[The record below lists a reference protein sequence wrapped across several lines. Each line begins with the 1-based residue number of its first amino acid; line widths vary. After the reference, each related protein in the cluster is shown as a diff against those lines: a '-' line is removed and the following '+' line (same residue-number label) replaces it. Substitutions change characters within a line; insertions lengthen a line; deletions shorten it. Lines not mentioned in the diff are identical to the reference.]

1 MLMIKKMLNVL
12 LFVFLLALIA
22 CSEQTAGVTEEENPM
37 AFEVKEPD
45 YYDLWT
51 VDNQISINTSG
62 YWFDASDLDKELLAT
77 ITYPVLEGKYNGDNQ
92 MEAAAAKCGGI
103 CGTVE
108 FADFPKRVLSTNIG
122 YSVRKDGSTV
132 DASSWK
138 GLCVTYES
146 DFDMHLKFSSGRSG
160 AVVDSGMP
168 VAEFPKHSKLGTRC
182 AKWEN
187 FRQSNLNGVAS
198 EEAAKKMGAVFF
210 EFTGKAKQKGS
221 FLIKGLSSYKEIK
234 LQQGE
239 LKKSNASCMWRGY
252 EGDLTVNTGFS
263 SDESLDVGK
272 WYSFDNPAAQNST
285 VSFQLPKEY
294 GGYQGDLTQVIEYYK
309 GIRGSVPVPLDDMNA
324 GIGFYIAGTEN
335 GGNMHQA
342 VDITDWGGLCVTYSS
357 NMDILVEVTDRYGSE
372 LLHFSKLLD
381 ASDSIVEKCHSWDEF
396 VIDSSYKDIIKS
408 ARYVTFNFF
417 RNREKGD
424 EAGSFKF
431 VGIGKYNPNGACYLD
446 EVDDDSGSQAVSSSS
461 SKAVSSSSSQV
472 ASSSS
477 VVSSNIRLFKNN
489 DGYEDVC
496 SFNSVNDLWYGVDRT
511 PNVNTELANET
522 ETAGYWYNFGY
533 MSDDG
538 MGAQFT
544 WPTALGN
551 GYDEMALDSVIDF
564 CAGICAEMYYK
575 KDTIAGVAFNI
586 VGEISITDNSL
597 MAGDASSWGGL
608 CVTYAAD
615 ADMDVVMIGPEKNES
630 TGQIQLQPKVT
641 LPKSIDVTTK
651 CVEWDDFVSSDG
663 KTSGNASSLMSL
675 MFGFYGVGG
684 QHIRFNIMGLGRYH
698 RLSNPECTAKEN
710 FVSKN

>member
-1 MLMIKKMLNVL
+1 MIKKILSVL
-12 LFVFLLALIA
+12 LFAFLLALIA
-22 CSEQTAGVTEEENPM
+22 CSEQTAGVTEEENPI

-51 VDNQISINTSG
+51 FDNQISINTSG

-77 ITYPVLEGKYNGDNQ
+77 ITYPVLEGKIMGDNL
-92 MEAAAAKCGGI
+92 MDAAASMCGGI

-108 FADFPKRVLSTNIG
+108 FADSPKRVLSTNIG

-146 DFDMHLKFSSGRSG
+146 DFDMKLKFSSGKNGIVAGS
-160 AVVDSGMP
+160 DMP
-168 VAEFPKHSKLGTRC
+168 FAEFPKLAKLGTRC

-187 FRQSNLNGVAS
+187 FKQNNLNEITS
-198 EEAAKKMGAVFF
+198 EEVAKKMGAVFF
-210 EFTGKAKQKGS
+210 EFFGKAKQKGS
-221 FLIKGLSSYKEIK
+221 FFIKGLSSYKDVK
-234 LQQGE
+234 SQQVE
-239 LKKSNASCMWRGY
+239 LKKGNASCMWRGFA
-252 EGDLTVNTGFS
+252 GDLTVNTGFDS
-263 SDESLDVGK
+263 EGSLDAGK
-272 WYSFDNPAAQNST
+272 WYSFDSPVNPGAT
-285 VSFQLPKEY
+285 VNFQLPKEV
-294 GGYQGDLTQVIEYYK
+294 GGYQGDLTQVIAYYK
-309 GIRGSVPVPLDDMNA
+309 SLRGNVPVPLDDMNA
-324 GIGFYIAGTEN
+324 GVGFYIAGTEN

-372 LLHFSKLLD
+372 LLHFSNLLD

-396 VIDSSYKDIIKS
+396 LKDSLYKDIIKS
-408 ARYVTFNFF
+408 ARYITFNFF
-417 RNREKGD
+417 RNKESGD
-424 EAGSFKF
+424 EVGFFKF
-431 VGIGKYNPNGACYLD
+431 VGVGKYNPNGACYLD
-446 EVDDDSGSQAVSSSS
+446 DVDDDTGSRVVSSSS

-472 ASSSS
+472 ASCSS
-477 VVSSNIRLFKNN
+477 VESSNIRLFKNN

-496 SFNSVNDLWYGVDRT
+496 SFNSVNDLWYGVDRY
-511 PNVNTELANET
+511 PVVSTELANET

-544 WPTALGN
+544 WPTVLGN

-663 KTSGNASSLMSL
+663 KTSGNASSLMSR

-684 QHIRFNIMGLGRYH
+684 QYIRFKIMGLGRYH

>member
-1 MLMIKKMLNVL
+1 MIKKILSVL
-12 LFVFLLALIA
+12 LFAFLLALIA
-22 CSEQTAGVTEEENPM
+22 CSEQTAGVTEEENPI

-51 VDNQISINTSG
+51 FDNQISINTSG

-77 ITYPVLEGKYNGDNQ
+77 ITYPVLDGKSNGDNL

-108 FADFPKRVLSTNIG
+108 FADSPKRVLSTNIG

-146 DFDMHLKFSSGRSG
+146 DFDMRLKFSAGKNGSIAGS
-160 AVVDSGMP
+160 DMP
-168 VAEFPKHSKLGTRC
+168 YAEFPKITKLGTRC
-182 AKWEN
+182 AKWDN
-187 FRQSNLNGVAS
+187 FRQNQLNNITS
-198 EEAAKKMGAVFF
+198 EEVAKKLGAVFF

-221 FLIKGLSSYKEIK
+221 FFIKGLSSYKEIK

-252 EGDLTVNTGFS
+252 EGDLTVNTGFG
-263 SDESLDVGK
+263 SDESLDAGK

-294 GGYQGDLTQVIEYYK
+294 GGYQGDMTQVIDFYK

-372 LLHFSKLLD
+372 LLHFSKRLD
-381 ASDSIVEKCHSWDEF
+381 ASDSIVEKCYSWDEF
-396 VIDSSYKDIIKS
+396 VIDSLYKDIIKS
-408 ARYVTFNFF
+408 ARYITFNFF
-417 RNREKGD
+417 RNKESGD
-424 EAGSFKF
+424 EVGFFKF
-431 VGIGKYNPNGACYLD
+431 VGVGKYNPNGACYLD
-446 EVDDDSGSQAVSSSS
+446 DVDDDTGSRVVSSSS

-472 ASSSS
+472 ASCSS
-477 VVSSNIRLFKNN
+477 VESSNIRLFKNN

-496 SFNSVNDLWYGVDRT
+496 SFNSVNDLWYGVDRY
-511 PNVNTELANET
+511 PVVSTELANET

-544 WPTALGN
+544 WPTVLGN

-684 QHIRFNIMGLGRYH
+684 QYIRFNIMGLGRYH

>member
-45 YYDLWT
+45 SYDLWT
-51 VDNQISINTSG
+51 FNNQISKNASG

-77 ITYPVLEGKYNGDNQ
+77 ITYPVLEGKIMGDNL
-92 MEAAAAKCGGI
+92 MDAAASMCGGI

-108 FADFPKRVLSTNIG
+108 FADFPRSVLSTNIG

-146 DFDMHLKFSSGRSG
+146 DFDMRLKFSSSRSG
-160 AVVDSGMP
+160 DVASSDMP
-168 VAEFPKHSKLGTRC
+168 YAEFPKLAKRGTRC

-187 FRQSNLNGVAS
+187 FKQNNLNEITS
-198 EEAAKKMGAVFF
+198 EEVAKKMGAVFF
-210 EFTGKAKQKGS
+210 EFFGKAKQKGS
-221 FLIKGLSSYKEIK
+221 FFIKGLSSYKDVK
-234 LQQGE
+234 SQQVE

-496 SFNSVNDLWYGVDRT
+496 SFNSVNDLWYGVDRY
-511 PNVNTELANET
+511 PVVSTELANET

-551 GYDEMALDSVIDF
+551 EYDEMALDSVINF
-564 CAGICAEMYYK
+564 CAGVCAEMYYK

-630 TGQIQLQPKVT
+630 TGQIQFQPKVT

-663 KTSGNASSLMSL
+663 KISGNASSLMSL

-684 QHIRFNIMGLGRYH
+684 QYIRFNIMGLGRYH

>member
-1 MLMIKKMLNVL
+1 MIKKILSVL
-12 LFVFLLALIA
+12 LFAFLLALIA
-22 CSEQTAGVTEEENPM
+22 CSEQTAGVTEEENPI

-51 VDNQISINTSG
+51 FDNQISINTSG

-77 ITYPVLEGKYNGDNQ
+77 ITYPVLEGKIMGDNL
-92 MEAAAAKCGGI
+92 MDAAASMCGGI

-108 FADFPKRVLSTNIG
+108 FADSPKRVLSTNIG

-146 DFDMHLKFSSGRSG
+146 DFDMKLKFSSGKNGIVAGS
-160 AVVDSGMP
+160 DMP
-168 VAEFPKHSKLGTRC
+168 FAEFPKLAKLGTRC

-187 FRQSNLNGVAS
+187 FKQNNLNEITS
-198 EEAAKKMGAVFF
+198 EEVAKKMGAVFF
-210 EFTGKAKQKGS
+210 EFFGKAKQKGS
-221 FLIKGLSSYKEIK
+221 FFIKGLSSYKDVK
-234 LQQGE
+234 SQQVE
-239 LKKSNASCMWRGY
+239 LKKGNASCMWRGFA
-252 EGDLTVNTGFS
+252 GDLTVNTGFDS
-263 SDESLDVGK
+263 EGSLDAGK
-272 WYSFDNPAAQNST
+272 WYSFDSPVNPGAT
-285 VSFQLPKEY
+285 VNFQLPKEV
-294 GGYQGDLTQVIEYYK
+294 GGYQGDLTQVIAYYK
-309 GIRGSVPVPLDDMNA
+309 SLRGNVPVPLDDMNA
-324 GIGFYIAGTEN
+324 GVGFYIAGTEN

-357 NMDILVEVTDRYGSE
+357 NMDIIVEVTDRYGSE
-372 LLHFSKLLD
+372 LLHFSNLLD

-396 VIDSSYKDIIKS
+396 LKDSLYKDIIKS
-408 ARYVTFNFF
+408 ARYITFNFF
-417 RNREKGD
+417 RNKESGD
-424 EAGSFKF
+424 EVGFFKF
-431 VGIGKYNPNGACYLD
+431 VGVGKYNPNGACYLD
-446 EVDDDSGSQAVSSSS
+446 DVDDDTGSRVVSSSS

-472 ASSSS
+472 ASCSS
-477 VVSSNIRLFKNN
+477 VESSNIRLFKNN

-496 SFNSVNDLWYGVDRT
+496 SFNSVNDLWYGVDRY
-511 PNVNTELANET
+511 PVVSTELANET

-544 WPTALGN
+544 WPTVLGN

-684 QHIRFNIMGLGRYH
+684 QYIRFNIMGLGRYH

>member
-1 MLMIKKMLNVL
+1 MIKKILSVL
-12 LFVFLLALIA
+12 LFAFLLALIA
-22 CSEQTAGVTEEENPM
+22 CSEQTAGVTEEENPI

-51 VDNQISINTSG
+51 FDNQISINTSG

-77 ITYPVLEGKYNGDNQ
+77 ITYPVLEGKIMGDNL
-92 MEAAAAKCGGI
+92 MDAAASMCGGI

-108 FADFPKRVLSTNIG
+108 FADSPKRVLSTNIG

-146 DFDMHLKFSSGRSG
+146 DFDMKLKFSSGKNGIVAGS
-160 AVVDSGMP
+160 DMP
-168 VAEFPKHSKLGTRC
+168 FAEFPKLAKLGTRC

-187 FRQSNLNGVAS
+187 FRQNNLNEITS
-198 EEAAKKMGAVFF
+198 EEVAKKMGAVFF
-210 EFTGKAKQKGS
+210 EFFGKAKQKGS
-221 FLIKGLSSYKEIK
+221 FFIKGLSSYKDVK
-234 LQQGE
+234 SQQVE
-239 LKKSNASCMWRGY
+239 LKKGNASCMWRGFA
-252 EGDLTVNTGFS
+252 GDLTVNTGFDS
-263 SDESLDVGK
+263 EGSLDAGK
-272 WYSFDNPAAQNST
+272 WYSFDSPVNPGAT
-285 VSFQLPKEY
+285 VNFQLPKEV
-294 GGYQGDLTQVIEYYK
+294 GGYQGDLTQVIAYYK
-309 GIRGSVPVPLDDMNA
+309 SLRGNVPVPLDDMNA
-324 GIGFYIAGTEN
+324 GVGFYIAGTEN

-372 LLHFSKLLD
+372 LLHFSNLLD

-396 VIDSSYKDIIKS
+396 LKDSLYKDIIKS
-408 ARYVTFNFF
+408 ARYITFNFF
-417 RNREKGD
+417 RNKESGD
-424 EAGSFKF
+424 EVGFFKF
-431 VGIGKYNPNGACYLD
+431 VGVGKYNPNGACYLD
-446 EVDDDSGSQAVSSSS
+446 DVDDDTGSRVVSSSS

-472 ASSSS
+472 ASCSS
-477 VVSSNIRLFKNN
+477 VESSNIRLFKNN

-496 SFNSVNDLWYGVDRT
+496 SFNSVNDLWYGVDRY
-511 PNVNTELANET
+511 PVVSTELANET

-544 WPTALGN
+544 WPTVLGN

-684 QHIRFNIMGLGRYH
+684 QYIRFNIMGLGRYH

>member
-12 LFVFLLALIA
+12 LFAFLLALIA

-45 YYDLWT
+45 SYDLWT
-51 VDNQISINTSG
+51 FNNQIAKNASG

-77 ITYPVLEGKYNGDNQ
+77 ITYPVLEGKIMGDNL
-92 MEAAAAKCGGI
+92 MDAAASMCGGI

-108 FADFPKRVLSTNIG
+108 FADFPRSVLSTNIG

-146 DFDMHLKFSSGRSG
+146 DFDMRLKFSSSRSG
-160 AVVDSGMP
+160 DVASSDMP
-168 VAEFPKHSKLGTRC
+168 YAEFPKFAKLGTRC

-187 FRQSNLNGVAS
+187 FKQNNLNEITS
-198 EEAAKKMGAVFF
+198 EEVAKKMGAVFF
-210 EFTGKAKQKGS
+210 EFFGKAKQKGS
-221 FLIKGLSSYKEIK
+221 FFIKGLSSYKDVK
-234 LQQGE
+234 SQQVE

-496 SFNSVNDLWYGVDRT
+496 SFNSVNDLWYGVDRY
-511 PNVNTELANET
+511 PVVSTELANET

-651 CVEWDDFVSSDG
+651 CVEWDDFVSSNG

>member
-1 MLMIKKMLNVL
+1 MIKKILSVL

-51 VDNQISINTSG
+51 FDDQITINTSG

-77 ITYPVLEGKYNGDNQ
+77 ITYPVLDGKSNGDNL

-108 FADFPKRVLSTNIG
+108 FADSPKRVLSTNIG

-146 DFDMHLKFSSGRSG
+146 DFDMRLKFSAGKNGSIAGS
-160 AVVDSGMP
+160 DMP
-168 VAEFPKHSKLGTRC
+168 YAEFPKITKLGTRC
-182 AKWEN
+182 AKWDN
-187 FRQSNLNGVAS
+187 FRLNQLNNITS
-198 EEAAKKMGAVFF
+198 EEVAKKLGAVFF

-221 FLIKGLSSYKEIK
+221 FFIKGLSSYKEIK

-252 EGDLTVNTGFS
+252 EGDLTVNTGFG
-263 SDESLDVGK
+263 SDESLDAGK

-294 GGYQGDLTQVIEYYK
+294 GGYQGDMTQVIDFYK

-372 LLHFSKLLD
+372 LLHFSKRLD
-381 ASDSIVEKCHSWDEF
+381 ASDSIVEKCYSWDEF
-396 VIDSSYKDIIKS
+396 VIDSLYKDIIKS
-408 ARYVTFNFF
+408 ARYITFNFF
-417 RNREKGD
+417 RNKESGD
-424 EAGSFKF
+424 EVGFFKF
-431 VGIGKYNPNGACYLD
+431 VGVGKYNPNGACYLD
-446 EVDDDSGSQAVSSSS
+446 DVDDDTGSRVVSSSS

-472 ASSSS
+472 ASCSS
-477 VVSSNIRLFKNN
+477 VESSNIRLFKNN

-496 SFNSVNDLWYGVDRT
+496 SFNSVNDLWYGVDRY
-511 PNVNTELANET
+511 PVVSTELANET

-544 WPTALGN
+544 WPTVLGN

>member
-533 MSDDG
+533 MSDDE

>member
-1 MLMIKKMLNVL
+1 MIKKILSVL
-12 LFVFLLALIA
+12 LFAFLLALIA
-22 CSEQTAGVTEEENPM
+22 CSEQTAGVTEEENPI

-51 VDNQISINTSG
+51 FDNQISINTSG

-77 ITYPVLEGKYNGDNQ
+77 ITYPVLEGKIMGDNL
-92 MEAAAAKCGGI
+92 MDAAASMCGGI

-108 FADFPKRVLSTNIG
+108 FADSPKRVLSTNIG

-146 DFDMHLKFSSGRSG
+146 DFDMKLKFSSGKNGIVAGS
-160 AVVDSGMP
+160 DMP
-168 VAEFPKHSKLGTRC
+168 FAEFPKLAKLGTRC

-187 FRQSNLNGVAS
+187 FKQNNLNEITS
-198 EEAAKKMGAVFF
+198 EEVAKKMGAVFF
-210 EFTGKAKQKGS
+210 EFFGKAKQKGS
-221 FLIKGLSSYKEIK
+221 FFIKGLSSYKDVK
-234 LQQGE
+234 SQQVE
-239 LKKSNASCMWRGY
+239 LKKGNASCMWRGFA
-252 EGDLTVNTGFS
+252 GDLTVNTGFDS
-263 SDESLDVGK
+263 EGSLDAGK
-272 WYSFDNPAAQNST
+272 WYSFDSPVNPGAT
-285 VSFQLPKEY
+285 VNFQLPKEV
-294 GGYQGDLTQVIEYYK
+294 GGYQGDLTQVIAYYK
-309 GIRGSVPVPLDDMNA
+309 SLRGNVPVPLDDMNA
-324 GIGFYIAGTEN
+324 GVGFYIAGTEN

-372 LLHFSKLLD
+372 LLHFSNLLD

-396 VIDSSYKDIIKS
+396 LKDSLYKDIIKS
-408 ARYVTFNFF
+408 ARYITFNFF
-417 RNREKGD
+417 RNKESGD
-424 EAGSFKF
+424 EVGFFKF
-431 VGIGKYNPNGACYLD
+431 VGVGKYNPNGACYLD
-446 EVDDDSGSQAVSSSS
+446 DVDDDTGSRVVSSSS

-472 ASSSS
+472 ASCSS
-477 VVSSNIRLFKNN
+477 VESSNIRLFKNN

-496 SFNSVNDLWYGVDRT
+496 SFNSVNDLWYGVDRY
-511 PNVNTELANET
+511 PVVSTELANET

-544 WPTALGN
+544 WPTVLGN

-684 QHIRFNIMGLGRYH
+684 QYIRFNIMGLGRYH